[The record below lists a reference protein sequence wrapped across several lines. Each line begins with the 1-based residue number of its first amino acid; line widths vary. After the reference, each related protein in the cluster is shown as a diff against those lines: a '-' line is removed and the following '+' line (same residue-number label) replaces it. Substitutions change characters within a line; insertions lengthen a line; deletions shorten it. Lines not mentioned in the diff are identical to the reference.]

1 MRVIFLTKEKNNA
14 ILKSKNKK
22 RKGTRV
28 KMSGQAFTNEN
39 KSKTFSQKVKGWTE
53 KIDGM
58 KTAKAWLWAAA
69 ISVVS
74 LLFVLLPFLFRG
86 TYTVWTGMSGDGATQ
101 FITFFEH
108 IKEMGWFK
116 AIGNYDYAVG
126 LGADYLTSFSFY
138 SLFDPF
144 NVILFGLP
152 FNPMLN
158 YTITMACKQLACGL
172 TMFAYLRYKQV
183 KNSRALMLSVAY
195 MLSGFVAF
203 TFVRH
208 YNLSVG
214 PIYLP
219 LAIMGVD
226 KLFNKERPYLFI
238 TALFLCLISNF
249 YVFFSLS
256 VFVVAY
262 AIAYYFHTNKLADKK
277 SSVKGFFATLVPIAA
292 YYLLAVVLAG
302 IVLLPN
308 LYGYLNA
315 ARSGSKGVDLF
326 NFQTFLS
333 QGASLFLPMTG
344 KNYSVV
350 SINLANAVLVLYALF
365 KKDKRTRMHGIFVI
379 ILTLGYVL
387 PAFGYA
393 MNIFNYCNNRWSYG
407 LNFFVYVMIALQSQD
422 NDESVYDEGSI
433 KKINAFFIGYAAV
446 LLASVLPCVISLL
459 QIKAWWLIL
468 LSVVLAFGV
477 GYGAYKLVRFLN
489 GKGVYKIFKKIYQP
503 TVLFMLGFALTI
515 GYAFAYYTIYSSQHD
530 GKQRYA
536 ALFSAEEKY
545 IADQSKD
552 EFFRGDALATGVWY
566 DNFATRGMNN
576 GYYGT
581 TLYNSIADNGV
592 YEFFRENGVYN
603 PTQNLGTSGLD
614 GRFALQTL
622 LSVRYSYDVLGR
634 PYGFSKVEVEGCNYL
649 YENDNYLP
657 FGFMTDKVYSREQY
671 LSQPVLARQ
680 YMLLDG
686 VVLDGVADGEEYTS
700 TVKSY
705 PIADI
710 NGVKKGK
717 KETKSFSVPM
727 TGETDYRGHEVYLVI
742 KGVKEVYKN
751 NSTLLVNC
759 NGVEKEYAY
768 SPKGNLMYSD
778 ARDIYLNFGVMEQS
792 VESLDFTLSISEG
805 GDVRFDSM
813 ELQALPVEQTQSS
826 LDTLAKTTSME
837 NVQLGENSLS
847 GEITTATDGY
857 LVMTLPYS
865 IGWTAYVD
873 GAETEILQADTAFM
887 AIKLAGKDKVQKIEL
902 RYQTPYL
909 EEGKAVSFLG
919 IGALGCVILGDTVL
933 RLVRAKKKKEQGDND
948 HV

>member
-1 MRVIFLTKEKNNA
+1 M
-14 ILKSKNKK
+14 
-22 RKGTRV
+22 
-28 KMSGQAFTNEN
+28 
-39 KSKTFSQKVKGWTE
+39 E

-58 KTAKAWLWAAA
+58 KAVKAWLWATL
-69 ISVVS
+69 ISVAS
-74 LLFVLLPFLFRG
+74 LLFVLLPFVFRA

-101 FITFFEH
+101 FVTFFEH

-116 AIGNYDYAVG
+116 AIGTYDYSVG

-144 NVILFGLP
+144 NVILFALP
-152 FNPMLN
+152 FNPLLN
-158 YTITMACKQLACGL
+158 YTITMACKQLACAL
-172 TMFAYLRYKQV
+172 TMFAYLRYKKV
-183 KNSRALMLSVAY
+183 KNSRAIMLSVAY

-214 PIYLP
+214 PIYFP

-238 TALFLCLISNF
+238 TALFLCLVSNF

-277 SSVKGFFATLVPIAA
+277 SSVKDFFATLVPIAA

-308 LYGYLNA
+308 LYGYLHA

-365 KKDKRTRMHGIFVI
+365 KKDKRTRIHGIFVI
-379 ILTLGYVL
+379 VLTLGYVL

-393 MNIFNYCNNRWSYG
+393 MNIFNYSNNRWSYG

-422 NDESVYDEGSI
+422 NNESVYDEGSI

-459 QIKAWWLIL
+459 QIKVWWLIV

-489 GKGVYKIFKKIYQP
+489 GKGVYKIFKTIYQP
-503 TVLFMLGFALTI
+503 TVLFMLGFALTV
-515 GYAFAYYTIYSSQHD
+515 GYGFGYYTIYSSQHD

-536 ALFSAEEKY
+536 SLFSAEESY
-545 IADQSKD
+545 IAEQSKN

-592 YEFFRENGVYN
+592 YEFLCENGVYN
-603 PTQNLGTSGLD
+603 PAQNLGMGGLD

-622 LSVRYSYDVLGR
+622 LSVKYSYDVLGQ
-634 PYGFSKVEVEGCNYL
+634 PYGFSKVDGYEYL
-649 YENDNYLP
+649 YQNDNYLP
-657 FGFMTDKVYSREQY
+657 FGFMTDKVYSRGQY
-671 LSQPVLARQ
+671 LAQPVLARQ

-686 VVLDGVADGEEYTS
+686 VVLDGVEDGEEYTS
-700 TVKSY
+700 TIKTC
-705 PIADI
+705 PIANL

-717 KETKSFSVPM
+717 KENKSFSVPM
-727 TGETDYRGHEVYLVI
+727 TGTTDYRGYEVYLVI
-742 KGVKEVYKN
+742 KGVKEVHKN

-759 NGVEKEYAY
+759 NCVEKEYAY

-778 ARDIYLNFGVMEQS
+778 QRDIYLNFGVVGQD
-792 VESLDFTLSISEG
+792 VERLDFALSISEG
-805 GDVRFDSM
+805 DTIRFDGL
-813 ELQALPVEQTQSS
+813 EIQALPVAQTQSS
-826 LDTLAKTTSME
+826 LDVLAKTTSLE
-837 NVQLGENSLS
+837 KVQLGDNSLF

-865 IGWTAYVD
+865 IGWAAYVD
-873 GAETEILQADTAFM
+873 GVETEILQADTAFM
-887 AIKLAGKDKVQKIEL
+887 AIKLAGKDGVQKIEL

-919 IGALGCVILGDTVL
+919 LGALGCVILGDTIL
-933 RLVRAKKKKEQGDND
+933 RLVRAKKRQEQGDND